1 MTKTLADMTAD
12 ERKECECLYLPEKY
26 HYVYY
31 GITEPGSMQ
40 EYNPH
45 CPVHGE
51 HHERNQK

>member
-1 MTKTLADMTAD
+1 MSD
-12 ERKECECLYLPEKY
+12 CECPYLPEKY

-40 EYNPH
+40 EYNPD

-51 HHERNQK
+51 HHERNKK